1 MPWRFFDDGRF
12 IFRPSNEKC
21 CGSIWN
27 RRIRFVTLMTSNDP
41 WILIYAH
48 FKNIQNVTN
57 YIKLFKIMKFL
68 SKHILRINLGLV
80 LILSVENNFVQNKI
94 SILTFYSLF
103 RKIHTVMRLQGTYV
117 TGTLHGCDSDGPADF
132 GRSDAME
139 QKPIESSD
147 LEYKTESVSMNHA
160 TEFPIPLSSFH
171 DRVHE

>member
-1 MPWRFFDDGRF
+1 
-12 IFRPSNEKC
+12 
-21 CGSIWN
+21 
-27 RRIRFVTLMTSNDP
+27 
-41 WILIYAH
+41 
-48 FKNIQNVTN
+48 
-57 YIKLFKIMKFL
+57 MKFL
-68 SKHILRINLGLV
+68 SRHTRRINLGLV

-103 RKIHTVMRLQGTYV
+103 CTIHTVIRLHGTYV